1 MKQRWLARMVSYGL
15 FCIFLTS
22 SAWAGQVVTE
32 EVKSW
37 AKGALEQEKAL
48 KTVTAPNTVGV
59 LYFRN
64 QSGQRKLDLLQKGMA
79 LMLIT
84 DLSKIRDIQVVE
96 RVKIQAL
103 TEELGLGASGLVDSA
118 TSPRVGRLLGAQW
131 LVQGDILKDHPEIL
145 GIRSDLLAVPEE
157 EMLGHPKAE
166 GTMADI
172 FRLEKEILF
181 ELTGLLKVV
190 LTPEEKEALK
200 APLATTVGGL
210 FTLVEAVEASDAGSY
225 KKAIKL
231 YQKALKTD
239 PSIGIAQDAVQELS
253 TLGLATTGGISTL
266 TYVGGAALVA
276 GGVAAAAGGGGGGG
290 GGGQGTTT
298 TPTTTS
304 TTTAPTTTTTTTS
317 TTTEQTTTTT
327 STTTIDPCANNS
339 PPTVSDLQCPP
350 QDEVCISTF
359 SGPGSASV
367 TPVLVCG
374 SACAGERFPIE
385 FKYSDPDGLSNVGL
399 YDLTISGLTARI
411 REIKNVDGSGR
422 FSREYTL
429 DIPGLYQVSVFVV
442 DKCNQM
448 SNQLSCQVKII
459 SCP

>member
-1 MKQRWLARMVSYGL
+1 MVSYGL

-103 TEELGLGASGLVDSA
+103 TEEMGLGASGLIDPA

-131 LVQGDILKDHPEIL
+131 LVQGDILKDRPEIL
-145 GIRSDLLAVPEE
+145 GIRSDLLGVPEE
-157 EMLGHPKAE
+157 EMLGHPEAE
-166 GTMADI
+166 GTLEDI
-172 FRLEKEILF
+172 FQLEKEILF
-181 ELTGLLKVV
+181 ELTGLLKVA

-200 APLATTVGGL
+200 APLAATVGGL
-210 FTLVEAVEASDAGSY
+210 LTLVEAVEASDAGSY
-225 KKAIKL
+225 KQAVKL

-253 TLGLATTGGISTL
+253 SLGLATTGGISTL
-266 TYVGGAALVA
+266 TYVGGAALLA
-276 GGVAAAAGGGGGGG
+276 GGAVAAGGGGGGG
-290 GGGQGTTT
+290 SSGGGQVTTT
-298 TPTTTS
+298 TSTTTIPPTTTS
-304 TTTAPTTTTTTTS
+304 TTTVPTTTTITTTTTS
-317 TTTEQTTTTT
+317 TTTV
-327 STTTIDPCANNS
+327 DPCS
-339 PPTVSDLQCPP
+339 ECDPPVIETVVASYNEIQPSDLRVSAIFRVCKPGIDLQMVYLVIDGPGYILHQRNWQGGAVDEHVDYMGDGRFKLDEP
-350 QDEVCISTF
+350 FDVVTTAGTWEVCVQVADECGGVA
-359 SGPGSASV
+359 GP
-367 TPVLVCG
+367 VCD
-374 SACAGERFPIE
+374 SC
-385 FKYSDPDGLSNVGL
+385 NVP
-399 YDLTISGLTARI
+399 Y
-411 REIKNVDGSGR
+411 
-422 FSREYTL
+422 
-429 DIPGLYQVSVFVV
+429 IPY
-442 DKCNQM
+442 
-448 SNQLSCQVKII
+448 
-459 SCP
+459 

>member
-1 MKQRWLARMVSYGL
+1 MRQRWLARVVSYGL
-15 FCIFLTS
+15 LCIFLTS

-64 QSGQRKLDLLQKGMA
+64 QSGQRNLDLLQKGMA

-131 LVQGDILKDHPEIL
+131 LVQGDILKDRPEIL

-157 EMLGHPKAE
+157 EMLGHPEAE

-181 ELTGLLKVV
+181 ELTGFLKVV

-298 TPTTTS
+298 TS
-304 TTTAPTTTTTTTS
+304 TTTIPGTTTTTS
-317 TTTEQTTTTT
+317 TTTVPSTTTTT
-327 STTTIDPCANNS
+327 STTTVATTTTSTTTIEDPCSDCDPPEIEPLVVSYNS
-339 PPTVSDLQCPP
+339 MQPFALGVSAVFRVCNPGIDLQVVDLVIDGPGAIRHNRHWEGGAVDLHV
-350 QDEVCISTF
+350 QDMGNGQFKLDESYDVVTTAGTWQVCAQVWDSCGQG
-359 SGPGSASV
+359 SGPQ
-367 TPVLVCG
+367 C
-374 SACAGERFPIE
+374 R
-385 FKYSDPDGLSNVGL
+385 
-399 YDLTISGLTARI
+399 
-411 REIKNVDGSGR
+411 
-422 FSREYTL
+422 SR
-429 DIPGLYQVSVFVV
+429 DVSFIPY
-442 DKCNQM
+442 
-448 SNQLSCQVKII
+448 
-459 SCP
+459 

>member
-1 MKQRWLARMVSYGL
+1 MRQRWLARMVSYGL

-103 TEELGLGASGLVDSA
+103 TEEMGLGASGLIDPA

-131 LVQGDILKDHPEIL
+131 LVQGDILKDRPEIL
-145 GIRSDLLAVPEE
+145 GIRSDLLGVPEE
-157 EMLGHPKAE
+157 EMLGHPEAE
-166 GTMADI
+166 GTLEDI
-172 FRLEKEILF
+172 FQLEKEILF
-181 ELTGLLKVV
+181 ELTGLLKVA

-200 APLATTVGGL
+200 APLAATVGGL
-210 FTLVEAVEASDAGSY
+210 LTLVEAVEASDAGSY
-225 KKAIKL
+225 KQAVKL

-253 TLGLATTGGISTL
+253 SLGLATTGGISTL
-266 TYVGGAALVA
+266 TYVGGAALLA
-276 GGVAAAAGGGGGGG
+276 GGAVAAGGGGGGG
-290 GGGQGTTT
+290 SSGGGQVT
-298 TPTTTS
+298 TTTS
-304 TTTAPTTTTTTTS
+304 TTTIPTTTTSTTTVPTTTTSTTTSTTTVQTTTTTTS
-317 TTTEQTTTTT
+317 TTT
-327 STTTIDPCANNS
+327 INS
-339 PPTVSDLQCPP
+339 CDHRPAIRTLALSKRVEPLTLVIAAEC
-350 QDEVCISTF
+350 QDEDGVDDIRQVNVMIRDSYNVIANLSYNEGDTEWQPLNENALLLKINYVGVEPTGWHQVC
-359 SGPGSASV
+359 V
-367 TPVLVCG
+367 H
-374 SACAGERFPIE
+374 PI
-385 FKYSDPDGLSNVGL
+385 DWCLQGDVGCE
-399 YDLTISGLTARI
+399 DI
-411 REIKNVDGSGR
+411 
-422 FSREYTL
+422 TL
-429 DIPGLYQVSVFVV
+429 
-442 DKCNQM
+442 N
-448 SNQLSCQVKII
+448 
-459 SCP
+459 

>member
-290 GGGQGTTT
+290 GGGGQGTTT
-298 TPTTTS
+298 TPTTTIPTTIS
-304 TTTAPTTTTTTTS
+304 TTTVPTTTTS
-317 TTTEQTTTTT
+317 TTTAQTTTTT
-327 STTTIDPCANNS
+327 STTTSTSSTTSTTTINPCQDNDR
-339 PPTVSDLQCPP
+339 PTVRTLALTTINDPALILVIAADC
-350 QDEVCISTF
+350 QDEDGVDDIQQVNVIIRDSVEQIASLSYRENDIEWQILDEKRLLLKINYFGVERMGWHQVC
-359 SGPGSASV
+359 V
-367 TPVLVCG
+367 H
-374 SACAGERFPIE
+374 PIDSCLQGDARCE
-385 FKYSDPDGLSNVGL
+385 EI
-399 YDLTISGLTARI
+399 TI
-411 REIKNVDGSGR
+411 N
-422 FSREYTL
+422 
-429 DIPGLYQVSVFVV
+429 
-442 DKCNQM
+442 
-448 SNQLSCQVKII
+448 
-459 SCP
+459 